1 MILLGIDPG
10 PTTSGVCVYDATSAP
25 FVVASHARL
34 RWHDAREWLRAYPNA
49 LVICERTQAGPP
61 STQVVLTTEIVGRV
75 QEACDLLGHQLVL
88 KYRRE
93 VLQALGCAAAGNKD
107 ALVRQVL
114 IGMHGG
120 DGLTAVGHK
129 KRRGP
134 LWGVSSHS
142 WQALALCVAH
152 RLQSG
157 ATYER
162 S

>member
-1 MILLGIDPG
+1 VILLGIDPG
-10 PTTSGVCVYDATSAP
+10 PTTSGVCVYDATTAP
-25 FVVASHARL
+25 YVVASHARL
-34 RWHDAREWLRAYPNA
+34 QWHDAREWLRAYPG
-49 LVICERTQAGPP
+49 VQVVCERTQAGPP
-61 STQVVLTTEIVGRV
+61 SSSVVLTTEIVGRV
-75 QEACDLLGHQLVL
+75 QEACDLLGHPLVL

-93 VLQALGCAAAGNKD
+93 VLQALGCAVAGNKD

-120 DGLTAVGHK
+120 TELAAVGHT

-157 ATYER
+157 GNNER